1 MKKIIHIQL
10 IRDHED
16 EQSKKEFNSRILST
30 LHSVGAFLKQKAK
43 KILSMEQDFMQDV
56 LMTYYTNFF
65 SKVEKEGR
73 GSFVRKEKNEVSFS
87 IELNSPEE
95 EESLHRALYELK
107 LADFLSPRNLWR
119 KKRAFQK
126 KYNEKLN
133 KEINDRSLLKKAKE
147 WFSERWDEAIYHTSL
162 EGLSIKYGVLVEVNK
177 DE

>member
-1 MKKIIHIQL
+1 MKKIIHIRL
-10 IRDHED
+10 MKDHKD
-16 EQSKKEFNSRILST
+16 EGSKKEFNNRVLST
-30 LHSVGAFLKQKAK
+30 LHSIGAFLKRKANR
-43 KILSMEQDFMQDV
+43 ILSMEQDFMQDV
-56 LMTYYTNFF
+56 LFTYYVNFL

-73 GSFVRKEKNEVSFS
+73 GSFVEKRSDEVYFN
-87 IELNSPEE
+87 IEINSQEE

-133 KEINDRSLLKKAKE
+133 KEIKDRSLLQKAKE

-162 EGLSIKYGVLVEVNK
+162 EGLSLKYGVLVEVTEK
-177 DE
+177 